1 MQPFS
6 SLLNVSKRLFSKP
19 IPVLILILKSGLKVG
34 LKLQDLMRSPVKLS
48 PMARFSSFRVFRATQ
63 TKFIGSSV

>member
-1 MQPFS
+1 M
-6 SLLNVSKRLFSKP
+6 NVFKRLYSKP
-19 IPVLILILKSGLKVG
+19 IQILSLILKSGLIVG

-48 PMARFSSFRVFRATQ
+48 PMARFNSFRVFRATQ